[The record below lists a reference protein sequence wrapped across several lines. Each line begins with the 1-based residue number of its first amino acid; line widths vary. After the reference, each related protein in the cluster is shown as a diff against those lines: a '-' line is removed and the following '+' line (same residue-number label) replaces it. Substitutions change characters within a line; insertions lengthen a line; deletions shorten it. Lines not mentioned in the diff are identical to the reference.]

1 MTVKSRVLNKVVF
14 INVANSEYSIAEIA
28 GNTCFVGTNNL
39 GKTTLQRA
47 ILFFYNANTR
57 WLGISSSQKPF
68 EDYYFPYPNSHIIYE
83 IGTGDSA
90 FHVWVYRTNK
100 VNFRFVNT
108 PFEPDLYV
116 SDQKALLPKEVI
128 QNFNQRD
135 IEYSDQIDTFERYR
149 NIIYGADP
157 DKKYK
162 KYFLL
167 KGNSQY
173 HNIPLAITSIFLSSD
188 SSIKAE
194 FVKDCIANAI
204 QVKNSTIELRTVE
217 RQLRLF
223 AERYADIESYF
234 KKENQQRGE
243 FIRDNF
249 HHIRQLKAEQRQLG
263 AELGASVKYAESQR
277 DQLYSN
283 IQDIETKLTGL
294 QEDVQKNE
302 ILFEE
307 ETRSHYESIGVCKTR
322 IKEAEKRLKLYDQQK
337 IDELLSKAEKKSF
350 LQKELEAR
358 RKEYELLNL
367 QLSDA
372 GTAYE
377 KRFEQLESERKEYLL
392 QHKEEL
398 LKVSSARKEEE
409 EKIKEQQRERLSQ
422 TKDFY
427 EVREKTFKENALEQ
441 EYGLKEKNF
450 EEKEIRSKTFYEDEL
465 RSLQKQ
471 IAQLKEAQSNKKSRL
486 ELLDSEMEN
495 LRNKRDLLQEKLKVQ
510 TELQLKD
517 LEDQAKKNEDRITQ
531 LDEWLQQHKGSF
543 IQYLEKEFPEWQET
557 LGKVIRE
564 DILYHKGLEPTIKKA
579 GENTVFGIEL
589 NLSKLKGK
597 VQSPE
602 QFEKERDTL
611 QEELQGIRNQLLEI
625 REEAARDEQVKLGAI
640 GKKAGELKN
649 EQSRLQ
655 YEITQDE
662 LKQKA
667 LELEQGEWKNKAQQE
682 REKLILANHEEK
694 QSIQKRLDESKKQL
708 EAIGKEKSDK
718 IEKLES
724 EFYQQLQEVKE
735 RWNGKKTELEKLLAD
750 KTELID
756 KRKAELDKEKSGSL
770 KKQKIDPEKG
780 KQLQDK
786 IVEIQESLTEIEA
799 NSDVL
804 NRYKI
809 EKEEYFDTLPST
821 KEELKRLENELQF
834 HQDNHK
840 QNKTEFEKRRKAF
853 EKDKSEIADRLKE
866 YADGLHHYDNYFR
879 ERSVY
884 ERLRPIIEQ
893 TEAGLSTST
902 ITDLCAKI
910 MNNDQ
915 EFHKQYEQ
923 FRRYV
928 TDYVGHFRN
937 DNHFNFKVPSNAHE
951 GDYDQFA
958 GYLQEFHDENKIQTS
973 IAEVAK
979 SYAMLIDTIATKVK
993 ALTDHKG
1000 KVQKI
1005 IEKMEHDFSKATF
1018 ERSKLIEYIKLKS
1031 EDSENK
1037 ILKRLLKIA
1046 DFREKNPFL
1055 YGEVNLFNS
1064 DQKTKNDI
1072 DKKAVDMLYDLL
1084 KVIHEES
1091 REEIRVQDLFELK
1104 FRIKEGKNDTGWI
1117 EKIDKVGSTGTDML
1131 VKAIIY
1137 ITLLHVFIKEST
1149 DRSQYDF
1156 HVHCV
1161 IDEVGQIS
1169 ANYLKE
1175 LIEFSASRNIFLI
1188 NGLPNESKLEGN
1200 YNYTYKFRK
1209 DAKGSVSVIPLLTM
1223 SVEP

>member
-1 MTVKSRVLNKVVF
+1 MTANTRVLKKVVF

-47 ILFFYNANTR
+47 ILFFYNGNTR

-90 FHVWVYRTNK
+90 FHVWIYRTNK
-100 VNFRFVNT
+100 LNFRFVNT
-108 PFEPDLYV
+108 PFSPELYIA
-116 SDQKALLPKEVI
+116 DHKALLPKEVL
-128 QNFNQRD
+128 QNFNQQD

-249 HHIRQLKAEQRQLG
+249 QHVRQLKAEQRQLG
-263 AELGASVKYAESQR
+263 HELGAAVKYAEGQR
-277 DQLYSN
+277 DQLYTS
-283 IQDIETKLTGL
+283 IQEIDAKLLAL
-294 QEDVQKNE
+294 QEEVLRSETQ
-302 ILFEE
+302 FEE
-307 ETRSHYESIGVCKTR
+307 ETRSDYESIGVCKTR
-322 IKEAEKRLKLYDQQK
+322 VRESEKRLKLYDQEK
-337 IDELLSKAEKKSF
+337 IQALLDQAEKKSF
-350 LQKELEAR
+350 LQKELQAR
-358 RKEYELLNL
+358 QKEYELLNL

-372 GTAYE
+372 GTAFE
-377 KRFEQLESERKEYLL
+377 KRFEQLESERKEYIL
-392 QHKEEL
+392 QSKEEV
-398 LKVSSARKEEE
+398 LKVNSGRKDEE
-409 EKIKEQQRERLSQ
+409 EKLKEQQRERLSQ
-422 TKDFY
+422 TKDFF
-427 EVREKTFKENALEQ
+427 ETREKKFKEDSLEQ
-441 EYGLKEKNF
+441 EYSLREKNF
-450 EEKEIRSKTFYEDEL
+450 EEKEIRNKTFYEEEL
-465 RSLQKQ
+465 RTLQKQ
-471 IAQLKEAQSNKKSRL
+471 IAQLKEAQAQKKSRL
-486 ELLDSEMEN
+486 ELIESELEN
-495 LRNKRDLLQEKLKVQ
+495 LRNKRELLQEKLKVQ
-510 TELQLKD
+510 TELQLKEPEE
-517 LEDQAKKNEDRITQ
+517 LAKKTEERITQ

-543 IQYLEKEFPEWQET
+543 IQYLEKELPEWQDT

-564 DILYHKGLEPTIKKA
+564 DILYHKGLEPTLSKK
-579 GENTVFGIEL
+579 GETTIFGIEL
-589 NLSKLKGK
+589 NLTKLKSK

-611 QEELQGIRNQLLEI
+611 QEQLQSLRNQILEI
-625 REEAARDEQVKLGAI
+625 REEAARDEQAKLGVL
-640 GKKAGELKN
+640 GKKAGELRT

-655 YEITQDE
+655 YELEQDD
-662 LKQKA
+662 LRQKA
-667 LELEQGEWKNKAQQE
+667 LELELGEWKHKAQQE
-682 REKLILANHEEK
+682 REKLIIANHEEK
-694 QSIQKRLDESKKQL
+694 QTIQKRLDESKKQL
-708 EAIGKEKSDK
+708 ASIQDERKEKV
-718 IEKLES
+718 EKLEA
-724 EFYQQLQEVKE
+724 EFYSQLQEVKD
-735 RWNGKKTELEKLLAD
+735 RWNAKKAELEKLLAE
-750 KTELID
+750 KTEALD
-756 KRKAELDKEKSGSL
+756 KRMAELDKEKSGAL
-770 KKQKIDPEKG
+770 KKQKIDPEKS
-780 KQLQDK
+780 KQIQSQ
-786 IVEIQESLTEIEA
+786 IVDIQEQLTEIEA
-799 NSDVL
+799 NADILS
-804 NRYKI
+804 RYRI
-809 EKEEYFDTLPST
+809 DKEEYFDTLSST

-834 HQDNHK
+834 HQDKHK
-840 QNKTEFEKRRKAF
+840 QNKAEFEKRRKASEA
-853 EKDKSEIADRLKE
+853 EKKEISDRLKD

-893 TEAGLSTST
+893 AEAGLSTQS
-902 ITDLCAKI
+902 ITDLCARI

-915 EFHKQYEQ
+915 EYHKQYEQ

-928 TDYVGHFRN
+928 TDYIGHFRN
-937 DNHFNFKVPSNAHE
+937 DNHFGFKVPVTAHE

-958 GYLQEFHDENKIQTS
+958 SNLQEFHDENKIQTS

-993 ALTDHKG
+993 ALTDHKS

-1005 IEKMEHDFSKATF
+1005 IEKMEYDFSKATF

-1031 EDSENK
+1031 EESENK

-1117 EKIDKVGSTGTDML
+1117 EKIDRVGSTGTDML